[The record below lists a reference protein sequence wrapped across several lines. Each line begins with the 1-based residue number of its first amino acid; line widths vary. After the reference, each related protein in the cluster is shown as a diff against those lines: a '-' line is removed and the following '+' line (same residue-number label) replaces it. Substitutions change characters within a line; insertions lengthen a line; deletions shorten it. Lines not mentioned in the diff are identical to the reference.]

1 MVDGEDRLLNGGN
14 EAHLEARPDN
24 CGGCGDHQ
32 VLAKPVISGVDVGHG
47 GGHFGNQSF
56 VSAIHAEDFRLDD

>member
-1 MVDGEDRLLNGGN
+1 MVNGEDRLFKGGN
-14 EAHLEARPDN
+14 AAHFEARPDN
-24 CGGCGDHQ
+24 CGGCGDHEG
-32 VLAKPVISGVDVGHG
+32 LAKPVISGVDVGHG